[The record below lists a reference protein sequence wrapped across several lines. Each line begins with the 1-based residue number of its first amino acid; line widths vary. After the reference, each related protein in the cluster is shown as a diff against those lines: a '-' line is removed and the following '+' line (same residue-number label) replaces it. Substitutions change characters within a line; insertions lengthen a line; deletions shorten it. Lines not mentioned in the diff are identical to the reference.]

1 MFNKKNQN
9 LLNLAEDLRRGLNGD
24 WRQGKEKEKEQKKDG
39 GIRVKTDKE
48 AKDKIGME
56 CDRKFEVENA

>member
-24 WRQGKEKEKEQKKDG
+24 WRQGKEKEQKKDG

-48 AKDKIGME
+48 AKDKIGLE

>member
-24 WRQGKEKEKEQKKDG
+24 WRQGKEKEKKKDG

-48 AKDKIGME
+48 AKDKIGLE

>member
-24 WRQGKEKEKEQKKDG
+24 WRQGKEKEKKKDG

-48 AKDKIGME
+48 VKDKIGLE